1 MCIHDMAQVVFR
13 HTYREIL
20 SPEQMEYMME
30 WMYSPANLQKQL
42 DEGHV
47 YYIAYRDGKPCGY
60 VSVQPEGIA
69 DDGRLLFHLQKIYV
83 LPSEQGH
90 GLGRALFDRAVA
102 HVREA
107 AHVREGVHV
116 QEGAHGREGAEG
128 GKAVGTD
135 EAIGGHRSAGRHEAA
150 GGHDTAGGR
159 DIAGGYE
166 AAGGHE
172 ASGICK
178 ARIELNVN
186 RNNPSIGFY
195 HHLGLRILRQGDFHI
210 GNGFYMN
217 DYIMG
222 LEV

>member
-1 MCIHDMAQVVFR
+1 MNKIGIHISKASSEDIMCIHDMAQVVFR

-20 SPEQMEYMME
+20 SPEQMEYMMD

-90 GLGRALFDRAVA
+90 GLGRALFERAVA
-102 HVREA
+102 HVREVA
-107 AHVREGVHV
+107 HMQEVAHVREV
-116 QEGAHGREGAEG
+116 
-128 GKAVGTD
+128 
-135 EAIGGHRSAGRHEAA
+135 A
-150 GGHDTAGGR
+150 GGCTEECVEGCG
-159 DIAGGYE
+159 
-166 AAGGHE
+166 
-172 ASGICK
+172 

-210 GNGFYMN
+210 GNGYYMN

>member
-1 MCIHDMAQVVFR
+1 MNKKIGVHISKASGEDIMCIHDMAQVVFR

-20 SPEQMEYMME
+20 SPEQMEYMMD

-69 DDGRLLFHLQKIYV
+69 DDGRQLFHLQKIYV

-90 GLGRALFDRAVA
+90 GLGRALFDRAVT

-107 AHVREGVHV
+107 VLAREVVHVREV
-116 QEGAHGREGAEG
+116 
-128 GKAVGTD
+128 
-135 EAIGGHRSAGRHEAA
+135 A
-150 GGHDTAGGR
+150 GGCTEECVEGCVEGC
-159 DIAGGYE
+159 G
-166 AAGGHE
+166 
-172 ASGICK
+172 

-195 HHLGLRILRQGDFHI
+195 HHLGLRILHQGDFHI

>member
-1 MCIHDMAQVVFR
+1 MNKIGIHISKASGEDIMCIHDMAQVVFR

-30 WMYSPANLQKQL
+30 WMYSPENLQKQL
-42 DEGHV
+42 DEGHI
-47 YYIAYRDGKPCGY
+47 YYIAYRDGEPCGY
-60 VSVQPEGIA
+60 VSVQPEGNA

-107 AHVREGVHV
+107 VLAREAAHV
-116 QEGAHGREGAEG
+116 QE
-128 GKAVGTD
+128 V
-135 EAIGGHRSAGRHEAA
+135 A
-150 GGHDTAGGR
+150 GGCTEECVEGCVEGC
-159 DIAGGYE
+159 G
-166 AAGGHE
+166 
-172 ASGICK
+172 

-210 GNGFYMN
+210 GNGYYMN

>member
-1 MCIHDMAQVVFR
+1 MNKIGIHISKASGEDIMCIHDMAQVVFR

-20 SPEQMEYMME
+20 SPEQMEYMMD

-47 YYIAYRDGKPCGY
+47 YYIAYRDGKACGY

-107 AHVREGVHV
+107 AE
-116 QEGAHGREGAEG
+116 GRE
-128 GKAVGTD
+128 
-135 EAIGGHRSAGRHEAA
+135 
-150 GGHDTAGGR
+150 
-159 DIAGGYE
+159 
-166 AAGGHE
+166 
-172 ASGICK
+172 

-210 GNGFYMN
+210 GNGYYMN

>member
-1 MCIHDMAQVVFR
+1 MEKCDTHISQASSEDIMCIHDMAQVVFR

-20 SPEQMEYMME
+20 SPEQMEYMMD

-69 DDGRLLFHLQKIYV
+69 DDGSLLFHLQKIYV

-107 AHVREGVHV
+107 ALAREVAYVREVAHM
-116 QEGAHGREGAEG
+116 QEVAHARE
-128 GKAVGTD
+128 V
-135 EAIGGHRSAGRHEAA
+135 A
-150 GGHDTAGGR
+150 GGCTEECVEGCVEGC
-159 DIAGGYE
+159 G
-166 AAGGHE
+166 
-172 ASGICK
+172 

-195 HHLGLRILRQGDFHI
+195 HHLGLHILRQGDFHI